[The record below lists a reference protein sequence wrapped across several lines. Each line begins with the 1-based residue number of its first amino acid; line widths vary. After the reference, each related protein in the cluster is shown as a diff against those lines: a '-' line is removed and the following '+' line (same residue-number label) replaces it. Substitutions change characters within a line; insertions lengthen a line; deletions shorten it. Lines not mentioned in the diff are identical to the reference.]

1 MTSLTSFPLAACWW
15 SSASC
20 NKLAIGGV
28 PGIRHD
34 APTNH
39 SPYDADADRLQV
51 AIPTSG
57 DEAMDAYVEW
67 RQRCDEVW
75 VAYSYWETA
84 RTGTV
89 ELCHA
94 AYAAA
99 LRREEQA
106 SQSYATLVHRVTD
119 LQAADPQRVQPDLS
133 GRGATAAPPA

>member
-1 MTSLTSFPLAACWW
+1 MMLQPTTAPMTPMPIVSRWQY
-15 SSASC
+15 
-20 NKLAIGGV
+20 
-28 PGIRHD
+28 R
-34 APTNH
+34 
-39 SPYDADADRLQV
+39 RLV
-51 AIPTSG
+51 N
-57 DEAMDAYVEW
+57 EAKDAYVEW

-89 ELCHA
+89 EPCHA